1 MVVLVPTLGFCVG
14 KLVAVAP
21 AILLQVVPSVDDCH
35 WIVPF
40 CPLTEALIDP
50 PLQIVEAVVNV
61 TVPATEV
68 EFTVIVIGLEVA
80 GAHGLLV
87 TLTL

>member
-1 MVVLVPTLGFCVG
+1 MATLGFCVG
-14 KLVAVAP
+14 MLVAVAP
-21 AILLQVVPSVDDCH
+21 VILLQVVPSVDDCH

-40 CPLTEALIDP
+40 CPLTDALIAE
-50 PLQIVEAVVNV
+50 PLQMVDAEVSV
-61 TVPATEV
+61 TVPATDG

-80 GAHGLLV
+80 GVQGLLV